1 MKKKN
6 GKLLA
11 SLMCSLIMGTFAAPA
26 LAAEEPAAVDEF
38 TLEGVVV
45 QGDSTGK
52 TNMPGGFQNNEA
64 RLGIMGEMDVMKVP
78 MTIHSISE
86 KTLEQQMGPNGT
98 LQDVMSNVP
107 GVTVGTSPIKTD
119 FSIRGMAGNAAL
131 MTYNNIPGFFVMAI
145 GPEDYT
151 IGSMDVVVGPAA
163 TLIGSQQS
171 SSGSY
176 SASDSGTPGSI
187 NLLTKRALKD
197 DHIKYTQT
205 LAGRGNYGE
214 AFDISQRFGKD
225 REWGMRVYGQKN
237 EGGLAISGAGI
248 NRKNISVDISRE
260 TEKAN
265 SNFFVT
271 SFDKKHHGTDRRFT
285 MKRSYAT
292 YPNAPEN
299 NTNYEIPGMYQQTYG
314 WITTLNHIQ
323 KMDEHSS
330 WYVNAGRGNT
340 YLRRFIFNGDMNI
353 DDKGILTSDTTAW
366 SQHFAVE
373 NTYFQAGIKDNLKL
387 GKTMHHLTAAFDR
400 SYRTWYNNNQDFNN
414 GKPNGTLASSLG
426 CGFSGNIYD
435 GLTSHGDVYQLDK
448 SKSLGKRF
456 SNREMDVSLN
466 LVDDIEIGKWDLM
479 IAGTRRHGSFL
490 SKNGPKQKVTNDVHD
505 ANWTPTYGVSYAPTE
520 DLTFYAA
527 RAYSISRGSVVS
539 DSYDNAG
546 DYLAPVKTQNDEIGV
561 KLKHK
566 NVFYSLAYFDLQ
578 QPNYNT
584 APDNDK
590 IMGIYGKQRYKGV
603 DFSATGKLAEKWN
616 MFGGFEYL
624 DAKQEI
630 AGAYN
635 GKPVD
640 GSVKWHGVVGLEYKP
655 TNESSITGRLN
666 YSDSAEYVWD
676 GGVRKLPAWKTFDL
690 FASQKTHVGTT
701 PVTLRAQV
709 YNVFDSNHWIGKTG
723 EGTKFLLSSPRT
735 FMVSAE
741 FELDKVFKKK

>member
-11 SLMCSLIMGTFAAPA
+11 SLMCSLIMGTFASAS
-26 LAAEEPAAVDEF
+26 AAEQPVVEEF
-38 TLEGVVV
+38 NLEGVVV

-64 RLGIMGEMDVMKVP
+64 RLGILGEMDVMKVP

-98 LQDVMSNVP
+98 LQDIMSNVP

-145 GPEDYT
+145 GPEDFT

-176 SASDSGTPGSI
+176 SAAESGTPGSI
-187 NLLTKRALKD
+187 NLLTKRALKE

-214 AFDISQRFGKD
+214 AIDISQRFGKD
-225 REWGMRVYGQKN
+225 REWGIRVYGQAN
-237 EGGLAISGAGI
+237 EGGLGISGAGI

-265 SNFFVT
+265 SNLFFT

-285 MKRSYAT
+285 MNRTFAT
-292 YPNAPEN
+292 YPNAPDN

-323 KMDEHSS
+323 KMDENSS
-330 WYVNAGRGNT
+330 WFINAGRGNT
-340 YLRRFIFNGDMNI
+340 YLRRFIYNGDMNI
-353 DDKGILTSDTTAW
+353 NDKGNLTSKTTAW

-373 NTYFQAGIKDNLKL
+373 NTYFQAGIKDKVKL
-387 GKTMHHLTAAFDR
+387 GKTVHNLTASIDR
-400 SYRTWYNNNQDFNN
+400 SYRTWYNNNQDFDM
-414 GKPNGTLASSLG
+414 GKKNGTLSSSLG
-426 CGFSGNIYD
+426 CGFTGNIYD
-435 GLTSHGDVYQLDK
+435 GLTSVGPVYQLDK
-448 SKSLGKRF
+448 SRSLGKRF

-466 LVDDIEIGKWDLM
+466 LVDDIEIGKWNLM

-490 SKNGPKQKVTNDVHD
+490 SKAGPTQKVNGDVHD
-505 ANWTPTYGVSYAPTE
+505 TNWTPTYGVSYAPTE
-520 DLTFYAA
+520 DMTIYAA
-527 RAYSISRGSVVS
+527 RAYSISRGTVVDS
-539 DSYDNAG
+539 SYDNAG
-546 DYLAPVKTQNDEIGV
+546 DYLPPVKTKNDELGI

-566 NVFYSLAYFDLQ
+566 DVFYSLAYFDLK

-584 APDNDK
+584 NPTNDK
-590 IMGIYGKQRYKGV
+590 IYGIFGKAHYKGI
-603 DFSATGKLAEKWN
+603 DFTATGKLAEKWN

-624 DAKQEI
+624 NAKEDS
-630 AGAYN
+630 

-640 GSVKWHGVVGLEYKP
+640 GSVKWHGVLGLEYKP
-655 TNESSITGRLN
+655 TADSSITGRFN
-666 YSDSAEYVWD
+666 YSDSSEYNWD

-690 FASQKTHVGTT
+690 FASQKTHIGST
-701 PVTLRAQV
+701 PVTFRGQV
-709 YNVFDSNHWIGKTG
+709 YNLFNSSHWIGKTG

-735 FMVSAE
+735 FMLSAE
-741 FELDKVFKKK
+741 FELDKMFKKHKK